1 MSNWLDKLTG
11 EAIAE
16 KAPNGF
22 YSLREIM
29 KLKGFSSRRTAGL
42 LRDEL
47 DAGRI
52 KVIKVRMKSGQ
63 RQYPVPH
70 YGPAK

>member
-22 YSLREIM
+22 YSLREIV
-29 KLKGFSSRRTAGL
+29 KIKGFSTRHTATF
-42 LRDEL
+42 LRGEL

>member
-11 EAIAE
+11 DAVCE
-16 KAPNGF
+16 KPPKGF
-22 YSLREIM
+22 YSLREIV
-29 KLKGFSSRRTAGL
+29 KIKGFSNRRTAAL

-52 KVIKVRMKSGQ
+52 KVIKVRIKSGQ

>member
-22 YSLREIM
+22 YSLREIV

-47 DAGRI
+47 AAGRI
-52 KVIKVRMKSGQ
+52 KVIKVRIKSGQ
-63 RQYPVPH
+63 REYPVPH

>member
-47 DAGRI
+47 EAGRI